1 MSSATRIRGG
11 VAPTP
16 TRGRFSAGKT
26 RAIGTRLLL
35 WVGVVFFLVVTSF
48 PVYWMA
54 LTALKQNAD
63 LYDVNNFRLWFNAPP
78 TLDHLNYLF
87 SQTEFLT
94 WFANSYIIAAL
105 VVVITLVCAI
115 PAGYGLARLQLRGA
129 DTIAIG
135 IFLTYL
141 VPPSLLF
148 LPLSRVVSLLGLQD
162 SDWGLVLIYPTL
174 TIPFCTWLIRGFFKT
189 IPKEIEEAAVV
200 DGCTTF
206 QVVWRIVLPLS
217 RAGIFSVMIFAFT
230 LSMQDFIYM
239 LSIISSTSLKP
250 LTLGIVTDL
259 IRGDIFFWGEL
270 LAGALLAGLP
280 VAIIYN
286 FFLDDFIA
294 GLTSGAVK

>member
-1 MSSATRIRGG
+1 MTGPARISGRSLLASPHRRSAAGTR
-11 VAPTP
+11 
-16 TRGRFSAGKT
+16 
-26 RAIGTRLLL
+26 RAFRNRLLL
-35 WVGVVFFLVVTSF
+35 WFGVLFFLLLTTF

-54 LTALKQNAD
+54 LTALKQNVD
-63 LYDVNNFRLWFNAPP
+63 LYNVNNFRLWFNAPP
-78 TLDHLNYLF
+78 TLDHLTYLF
-87 SQTEFLT
+87 TQTEFLT

-105 VVVITLVCAI
+105 VVAITLVCAL

-162 SDWGLVLIYPTL
+162 SDWGLVLVYPTL

-189 IPKEIEEAAVV
+189 IPKEIEEAAVI
-200 DGCTTF
+200 DGCTAF

-239 LSIISSTSLKP
+239 LTIISSNSLKP

-294 GLTSGAVK
+294 GLTTGAVK

>member
-1 MSSATRIRGG
+1 
-11 VAPTP
+11 
-16 TRGRFSAGKT
+16 
-26 RAIGTRLLL
+26 
-35 WVGVVFFLVVTSF
+35 
-48 PVYWMA
+48 
-54 LTALKQNAD
+54 
-63 LYDVNNFRLWFNAPP
+63 
-78 TLDHLNYLF
+78 
-87 SQTEFLT
+87 
-94 WFANSYIIAAL
+94 
-105 VVVITLVCAI
+105 
-115 PAGYGLARLQLRGA
+115 
-129 DTIAIG
+129 
-135 IFLTYL
+135 LTYL

-162 SDWGLVLIYPTL
+162 SDWGLVLVYPTL

-189 IPKEIEEAAVV
+189 IPKEIEEAAVI
-200 DGCTTF
+200 DGCTAF

-239 LSIISSTSLKP
+239 LTIISSNSLKP

-294 GLTSGAVK
+294 GLTTGAVK